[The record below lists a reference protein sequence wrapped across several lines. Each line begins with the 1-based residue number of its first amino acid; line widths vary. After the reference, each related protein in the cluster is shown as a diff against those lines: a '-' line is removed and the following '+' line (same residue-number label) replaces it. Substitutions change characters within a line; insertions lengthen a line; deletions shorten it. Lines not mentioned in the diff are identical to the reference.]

1 MVLESMRDYSQRQ
14 SEGYSLA
21 ARAGKQDYGFGVAI
35 TSTSRKAK
43 TPIPMPRNQVEASE
57 VNNDKLGRE
66 VDPRILF
73 N

>member
-21 ARAGKQDYGFGVAI
+21 ARAGQQDYGFGVAI

-43 TPIPMPRNQVEASE
+43 TPIPMSMPRNQVEASE
-57 VNNDKLGRE
+57 ANNDK
-66 VDPRILF
+66 
-73 N
+73 